1 MADVAALGISVDS
14 RQAVSAAGDLD
25 KLSAASGRAETST
38 QKLARSIGVSEE
50 RMARYAA
57 AATRVGVAVAAAGV
71 AAAGAL
77 ALMVK
82 RTLENVDE
90 QAKLSRQ
97 LGGTIDGLRGLQI
110 AAADAGVDTGALAS
124 SLGRFQAVLGEA
136 ERGTGTAVDAL
147 DRLGLSAAELSA
159 LDIDERLAVIIERME
174 GLGLSATQSADVLR
188 QFGIRNAEV
197 LRLVQQGADV
207 LRASREE
214 VDAFGLSIS
223 AVDASAIERANDAM
237 SRISRVVEV
246 FATRLTVALAPAL
259 EVVANWLN
267 ELTRQNGGWRDVA
280 TSASDWIVRSLLW
293 VVEAYEEVN
302 EVAARFM
309 LFLAETQAAA
319 ARFGVTA
326 RELLGFDAT
335 QYQNDLI
342 AAAEAQRAYVEQL
355 ESTES
360 AADTLRRL
368 MDEARAAG
376 AEGVAEVLPLADI
389 ALGAGEV
396 TAAVETAAAAVE
408 ELRTKA
414 DVLGDIENLRFA
426 LMTDEETMIAERDSR
441 LELLREALEME
452 AITKAEYRELEMAA
466 IAEFDEWRLAQAQ
479 QAADEHAAIEA
490 RVASDIISMR
500 QTAANNAVA
509 FLQVLGQ
516 KSKIAALAAIA
527 LNKGLMIA
535 QTIQNGAAAE
545 IRALAELGP
554 IAGAAAAAKIKA
566 WTFANVG
573 LIAATGLA
581 QAAGGS
587 ATQSEGG
594 SAGGGGSFGTA
605 GPTPAPAPAAPTQD
619 VTIRIDSD
627 RNIFTRADIQQIIEG
642 ISDAVGDGANLRLA
656 SA

>member
-14 RQAVSAAGDLD
+14 RQAASAAGDLD

-38 QKLARSIGVSEE
+38 ERLARSVGVSEE
-50 RMARYAA
+50 KMARYAA
-57 AATRVGVAVAAAGV
+57 VAARVGVAIAAAGV

-82 RTLENVDE
+82 NTLEGVDE
-90 QAKLSRQ
+90 QAKLARQ

-110 AAADAGVDTGALAS
+110 AAEDAGVDTGALAS

-136 ERGTGTAVDAL
+136 ERGTGTAVGAL
-147 DRLGLSAAELSA
+147 ERLGLSASELSA

-207 LRASREE
+207 LRASRAE

-237 SRISRVVEV
+237 GRISRVVEV

-259 EVVANWLN
+259 ELVANWLN
-267 ELTRQNGGWRDVA
+267 ELTRQNGGWRDAA
-280 TSASDWIVRSLLW
+280 TTASEWAVRSLLA
-293 VVEAYEEVN
+293 VVEAYDEVN
-302 EVAARFM
+302 KVAARFM
-309 LFLAETQAAA
+309 LFFAETQAAA
-319 ARFGVTA
+319 AQFGASA
-326 RELLGFDAT
+326 RGLLGFDAT

-342 AAAEAQRAYVEQL
+342 AAAEAQREYVQSL

-360 AADTLRRL
+360 AADSLRRL
-368 MDEARAAG
+368 MEEAQAAG
-376 AEGVAEVLPLADI
+376 ASGVTEVLPLADI

-414 DVLGDIENLRFA
+414 DVLKDIENLRVG
-426 LMTDEETMIAERDSR
+426 MMSDEESAIAQRDSR

-466 IAEFDEWRLAQAQ
+466 LAEFHDWEFEQIATKYAREQALAQEQREFEQRTQ
-479 QAADEHAAIEA
+479 QQRMAAASSFFGNLATITAAGGKKMFAVTKAFQVAAAIIDAFTAASGAYAVGARIGGPPLGAAFAAAAFGAQMA
-490 RVASDIISMR
+490 RVASM
-500 QTAANNAVA
+500 QAT
-509 FLQVLGQ
+509 
-516 KSKIAALAAIA
+516 
-527 LNKGLMIA
+527 
-535 QTIQNGAAAE
+535 E
-545 IRALAELGP
+545 IGNTSASNR
-554 IAGAAAAAKIKA
+554 
-566 WTFANVG
+566 
-573 LIAATGLA
+573 
-581 QAAGGS
+581 QAAGNV
-587 ATQSEGG
+587 
-594 SAGGGGSFGTA
+594 
-605 GPTPAPAPAAPTQD
+605 APAARSVAAPAQD
-619 VTIRIDSD
+619 VTVRIDSD
-627 RNIFTRADIQQIIEG
+627 RSLFTRADIYQIIEQ
-642 ISDAVGDGANLRLA
+642 ISDVMGDGSNLRLA